1 MRYIVEVSSRAL
13 PGRDAEYDRW
23 YGEVHV
29 GEVLALP
36 GFKSVE
42 RFRRLSMAGEPTGE
56 FVALYT
62 VETDDPGGLVQ
73 SLFAATPT
81 MTLTDAMD
89 PESPRFHILQ
99 PNG

>member
-1 MRYIVEVSSRAL
+1 MRYIVEVSSSPL

-29 GEVLALP
+29 SEVLPLP
-36 GFKSVE
+36 GFQSVE
-42 RFRRLSMAGEPTGE
+42 RFRRLSAGGQPTGE

-62 VETDDPGGLVQ
+62 VETNDPAGLLQ
-73 SLFAATPT
+73 SLFAAAPT
-81 MTLTDAMD
+81 MKLTNAMD
-89 PESPRFHILQ
+89 PESPRFSILQ